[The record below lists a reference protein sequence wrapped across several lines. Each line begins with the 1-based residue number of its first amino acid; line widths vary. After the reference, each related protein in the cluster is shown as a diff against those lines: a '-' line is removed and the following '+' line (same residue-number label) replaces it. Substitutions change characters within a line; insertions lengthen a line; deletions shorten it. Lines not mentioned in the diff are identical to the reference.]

1 VSECTVGTRVGATV
15 GKGGGERGVKR
26 GAIVRRCV
34 GNDGVQESS
43 VLHVDGGRW
52 AFEDLEVIVRPPSV
66 TDRTTNMKN

>member
-1 VSECTVGTRVGATV
+1 
-15 GKGGGERGVKR
+15 VKR